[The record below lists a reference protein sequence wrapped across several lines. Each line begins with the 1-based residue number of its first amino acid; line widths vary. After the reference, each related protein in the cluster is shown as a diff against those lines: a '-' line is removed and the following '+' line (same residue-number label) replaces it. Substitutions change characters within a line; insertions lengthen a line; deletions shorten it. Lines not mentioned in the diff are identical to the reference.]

1 MQASRWFV
9 FALMFASSG
18 VMFGQEEGTSEVPP
32 EQEKKLEWNG
42 NLDVKYT
49 LFHMHESSPLFQLQF
64 PVNKPSSS
72 LLTQYR
78 FEPYLNAEYRTSDLG
93 FYLRTHATYF
103 SDADAS
109 VDIFEAYGN
118 FNPTFSTT
126 LQAGKRVYNW
136 GKGYAFNPVGYVN
149 PVKDPENPELAQAG
163 LLSANVE
170 YVKSFSSGALQNM
183 SLLLVAIPSSGNV
196 SNRFGELKQ
205 TDLALKTS
213 FLVWDTDIDLMGFYS
228 LQKPK
233 RIGVDIARNVSENW
247 EVHGEL
253 SYSANVEKF
262 TIANKS
268 VASNIGSGATYLF
281 GIRYLHESNVT
292 LIAEYYH
299 NQFGLSAS
307 EFDSYSRFLASG
319 TQGNDPIQLQ
329 QMAKV
334 NQTYFRGSN
343 LMKDYL
349 YLKLTKPEPFDW
361 LYLTLSAF
369 TIYNVADKSFLLS
382 AMMNYKPATNIEFIL
397 WPTLVTGGGNT
408 EYGSKAFRQKVELW
422 MRVFF

>member
-1 MQASRWFV
+1 M
-9 FALMFASSG
+9 L
-18 VMFGQEEGTSEVPP
+18 
-32 EQEKKLEWNG
+32 
-42 NLDVKYT
+42 
-49 LFHMHESSPLFQLQF
+49 
-64 PVNKPSSS
+64 
-72 LLTQYR
+72 
-78 FEPYLNAEYRTSDLG
+78 
-93 FYLRTHATYF
+93 

-109 VDIFEAYGN
+109 ADIFEAYGN
-118 FNPTFSTT
+118 FNPSFNTT
-126 LQAGKRVYNW
+126 LQAGRRVYNW
-136 GKGYAFNPVGYVN
+136 GKGYAFNPVGFVN
-149 PVKDPENPELAQAG
+149 PVKDSENPELAQAG

-183 SLLLVAIPSSGNV
+183 SLLLVVIPSSGNT
-196 SNRFGELKQ
+196 SSRFGELKQ

-253 SYSANVEKF
+253 SYSANVKKF
-262 TIANKS
+262 TIANS
-268 VASNIGSGATYLF
+268 SLYSTRSNGVSYLL
-281 GIRYLHESNVT
+281 GVRYLHVSNTT

-307 EFDSYSRFLASG
+307 EFDVYNRFLASG

-329 QMAKV
+329 QVAKV

-369 TIYNVADKSFLLS
+369 TIYNVADKSFLVS
-382 AMMNYKPATNIEFIL
+382 ITMNYKPATNVEFIL
-397 WPTLVTGGGNT
+397 WPTLITGGGNT
-408 EYGSKAFRQKVELW
+408 EYGSKAFRQKVEAW

>member
-1 MQASRWFV
+1 MFV
-9 FALMFASSG
+9 SSG
-18 VMFGQEEGTSEVPP
+18 VAVGQEEASEAPS
-32 EQEKKLEWNG
+32 EKEKNLEWSG

-49 LFHMHESSPLFQLQF
+49 LFHMHESSALYKLQF

-118 FNPTFSTT
+118 FNPSFSTT

-149 PVKDPENPELAQAG
+149 PLKDPENPELAQAG
-163 LLSANVE
+163 LLSTNVE
-170 YVKSFSSGALQNM
+170 YVKSFSSGTLQNM
-183 SLLLVAIPSSGNV
+183 SLLLVVIPASGSA

-205 TDLALKTS
+205 TDLAFKAS

-228 LQKPK
+228 IQKPK
-233 RIGVDIARNVSENW
+233 RIGMDIARNLSANA
-247 EVHGEL
+247 EVHAEL
-253 SYSANVEKF
+253 SYSNSAEKF
-262 TIANKS
+262 TIASNS
-268 VASNIGSGATYLF
+268 VASSLSNGISYLL
-281 GIRYLHESNVT
+281 GIRYLHESNTT
-292 LIAEYYH
+292 LIVEYYH
-299 NQFGLSAS
+299 NEFGLSAS
-307 EFDSYSRFLASG
+307 EFDSYNRFLTSD
-319 TQGNDPIQLQ
+319 TQGDDPLLLQ
-329 QMAKV
+329 RVATV
-334 NQTYFRGSN
+334 NQMYFRGSN

-349 YLKLTKPEPFDW
+349 YFKLTKPEPFDW
-361 LYLTLSAF
+361 LYFTPSVF
-369 TIYNVADKSFLLS
+369 TIYNLADKSFLLS
-382 AMMNYKPATNIEFIL
+382 ATMDYKPVTNIEFIL
-397 WPTLVTGGGNT
+397 WPTLITGEGNT
-408 EYGSKAFRQKVELW
+408 EYGSKAFRQRVEVW